1 MNKNLKKVISAVAAL
16 AMSASTF
23 TALAANFSDVPED
36 ASYSQAVAELS
47 ALDVISGYD
56 DGTFKPDELV
66 TRAQITK
73 MIVDALNERAMA
85 EASKANSQFVDV
97 NAADNGNGHW
107 ARGYINQGVADKF
120 IAGYGDGTF
129 GPDDNVTYVQA
140 LKMLVSAIGYETYAQ
155 GDGGWPNGYKIWA
168 STTGI
173 SDGISGITDDT
184 QLTRAQVAQIVDN
197 AMDAPI
203 CIINGYET
211 TILGNTPKLEVKDGK
226 GEDYQTLFTQKHD
239 AYKVYGR
246 VTNTSKMDSGL
257 DPDEVEFRV
266 ERADNFDD
274 EYIKSGSVDSSESGT
289 TMYFVDPST
298 PDLLK
303 TYAQALIQKDDNDE
317 YTIISIS
324 AAAANKYVTV
334 AADDFD
340 ENRSTGDNLYFYP
353 AGTTKNSVKY
363 TLASDLTIYL
373 NGVEADNVTTIEELK
388 DYIKSHDT
396 AAITLQKETKSGST
410 STESYYNLVSITNYE
425 TAVVSEVQDK
435 TDTVNILFDINSTHI
450 AAKLAVERDDET
462 KSYSFVLD
470 GEEIDPLDLEE
481 GDVLSIAYEYGDG
494 KPSSFSN
501 SSFYSVIVSRD
512 TVSGR
517 CSSVSS
523 TTPKEYNIDGT
534 KYKLASSGISEKDIE
549 AGNEYTLYLDHFG
562 RIAKAEEETA
572 NKKIGILK
580 NVYKKT
586 GGDWTAQMITKE
598 GTEEEYKVENA
609 DKAAEYQ
616 HDILGMTDVQ
626 KADPQNNKAAE
637 PVNGGVEYTSS
648 NSKTERYPQQ
658 VVEYSVSSSTN
669 KLTIKSGAVQ
679 RPIAGTTASDNLA
692 EYKENGT
699 KIGSVKLGDSTIVLD
714 LSEIDDDEVKVLSTD
729 TLVDG
734 NLYEVFGYDR
744 TNTGDRYYRFVL
756 LMSGTSSFNS
766 ETQLAV
772 FSGEEVVDV
781 DGDNR
786 TAYNVFVDGEEKQYV
801 LKDDSVAPDKDF
813 AEGDPFLF
821 TVNGAN
827 EIAKIEQ
834 VFVDNGKLDSSTYE
848 TYKDYVLGD
857 ISKVMK
863 APESADSWNDLLMG
877 TSDRMDVVF
886 GVVVNKSGN
895 SVVIAGMK
903 DGDIEKSVGDEE
915 DGIWVNYDAQSYDCS
930 GAKTYTYDF
939 SANPNASKV
948 LVDNGIQSTTDIR
961 SERTGV
967 KASVNGVDY
976 LNIEAEEVA
985 EDVVFAVARVDDD
998 EVQEI
1003 YFIVNEG

>member
-36 ASYSQAVAELS
+36 ASYAQAVQELS

-155 GDGGWPNGYKIWA
+155 GDGGWPNGYKMWA

-197 AMDAPI
+197 AMDAPL
-203 CIINGYET
+203 CIINGWET
-211 TILGNTPKLEVKDGK
+211 TILGDSPKLEVKDGK

-274 EYIKSGSVDSSESGT
+274 EYIKSGSVDTSESGT

-298 PDLLK
+298 PDLLR

-373 NGVEADNVTTIEELK
+373 NGVESSEVTDIDSLK
-388 DYIKSHDT
+388 EYIKDHDT
-396 AAITLQKETKSGST
+396 AALTLQKETKTGST
-410 STESYYNLVSITNYE
+410 STESYYNLITITNYE

-435 TDTVNILFDINSTHI
+435 TDTVNILFDMYSNNIQARLT
-450 AAKLAVERDDET
+450 VDRDDET
-462 KSYSFVLD
+462 RSYSFVLD

-481 GDVLSIAYEYGDG
+481 GDVLSIAFDYGTGRSD
-494 KPSSFSN
+494 FN
-501 SSFYSVIVSRD
+501 ESSFYSVIVSRD
-512 TVSGR
+512 TVTGR
-517 CSSVSS
+517 CSSVTS

-534 KYKLASSGISEKDIE
+534 KYKLASSGIGEGAIE

-598 GTEEEYKVENA
+598 GIEEEYKVENA
-609 DKAAEYQ
+609 DTAARYQ
-616 HDILGMTDVQ
+616 KDILGLSGSL
-626 KADPQNNKAAE
+626 
-637 PVNGGVEYTSS
+637 PVNGGVEYTSD
-648 NSKTERYPQQ
+648 NSKTKRYPQQ

-669 KLTIKSGAVQ
+669 KLTIKSGAIQ
-679 RPIAGTTASDNLA
+679 KPTAGTTASDNNA

-714 LSEIDDDEVKVLSTD
+714 LSEIEDDEVKVLSQD

-744 TNTGDRYYRFVL
+744 TNSGDRYYRFVL

-772 FSGEEVVDV
+772 FSGSEVVDV

-786 TAYNVFVDGEEKQYV
+786 TAYNVYVDGEEKQYV
-801 LKDDSVAPDKDF
+801 LKDDSLDEDF

-827 EIAKIEQ
+827 EIAKIEP
-834 VFVDNGKLDSSTYE
+834 VFVDKGKLDDSTYD
-848 TYKDYVLGD
+848 TFKDYVLGD

-863 APESADSWNDLLMG
+863 AKPDSDDSWNDLLMG

-886 GVVVNKSGN
+886 GIVVNKSGN
-895 SVVIAGMK
+895 SISIAGA
-903 DGDIEKSVGDEE
+903 DDIEDTIEGESGT
-915 DGIWVNYDAQSYDCS
+915 WVSYDAPNYDCT

-967 KASVNGVDY
+967 KASVDGVDY
-976 LNIEAEEVA
+976 LNIDSDEVSD
-985 EDVVFAVARVDDD
+985 DVVFAVARVDDD

>member
-36 ASYSQAVAELS
+36 ASYSQAVQELS

-246 VTNTSKMDSGL
+246 VTNTSKMDTGL

-334 AADDFD
+334 AAEDFD
-340 ENRSTGDNLYFYP
+340 ENRSTGNNLYFYP

-373 NGVEADNVTTIEELK
+373 NGVEADDVTDIETLK
-388 DYIKSHDT
+388 TYIKDHDT

-410 STESYYNLVSITNYE
+410 STESYYNLVTITNYE

-435 TDTVNILFDINSTHI
+435 TDTVNILFDMYSTHI
-450 AAKLAVERDDET
+450 ATKLAVERDDET
-462 KSYSFVLD
+462 KSYSFMLD

-494 KPSSFSN
+494 KPSSFSD

-512 TVSGR
+512 TATGR

-534 KYKLASSGISEKDIE
+534 KYKLASSGIGEDDIE

-586 GGDWTAQMITKE
+586 GGDWTAQVITKE
-598 GTEEEYKVENA
+598 GIEQEYKVENA
-609 DKAAEYQ
+609 DKALEYYKLIDKDATAIPQ
-616 HDILGMTDVQ
+616 GGFEYDATG
-626 KADPQNNKAAE
+626 AD
-637 PVNGGVEYTSS
+637 
-648 NSKTERYPQQ
+648 SKTSKYPDQ

-669 KLTIKSGAVQ
+669 KLTIKTGAVQ
-679 RPIAGTTASDNLA
+679 KKTPGTTASDNNA

-699 KIGSVKLGDSTIVLD
+699 KIGSVKIGDSTVVID
-714 LSEIDDDEVKVLSTD
+714 LSEIEDDEVKLLSTD

-734 NLYEVFGYDR
+734 NLYEVYGYDR
-744 TNTGDRYYRFVL
+744 TNSGDRYYRFVL

-772 FSGEEVVDV
+772 FSGSEIVDV

-786 TAYNVFVDGEEKQYV
+786 TAYNIYVDGEEKQYV
-801 LKDDSVAPDKDF
+801 LKDDSVAPDIDF

-834 VFVDNGKLDSSTYE
+834 VFVDNGKLDDSTYE

-863 APESADSWNDLLMG
+863 AKPDSDDSWNDLLMG
-877 TSDRMDVVF
+877 TSDSMDVVF
-886 GVVVNKSGN
+886 GIVVNKSGN
-895 SVVIAGMK
+895 GITIAGLE
-903 DGDIEKSVGDEE
+903 DGDIETKIDGD
-915 DGIWVNYDAQSYDCS
+915 DTTGIWVNYDAQSYDCT

-948 LVDNGIQSTTDIR
+948 LVDNGIQATTDIR
-961 SERTGV
+961 SERKGV

-976 LNIEAEEVA
+976 LNIDAEEVA

>member
-36 ASYSQAVAELS
+36 ASYAQAVQELS

-155 GDGGWPNGYKIWA
+155 KDGGWPNGYKIWA

-197 AMDAPI
+197 AMDAPL
-203 CIINGYET
+203 CIINGWET
-211 TILGNTPKLEVKDGK
+211 TILGDSPKLEVKDGK
-226 GEDYQTLFTQKHD
+226 GEDYQTLFTQKHK

-246 VTNTSKMDSGL
+246 VMKTSKIDSGL
-257 DPDEVEFRV
+257 DPDEVDFRV

-274 EYIKSGSVDSSESGT
+274 EYIKSGSVDDESGT
-289 TMYFVDPST
+289 TMYFIDAKT

-317 YTIISIS
+317 YTIISIA

-373 NGVEADNVTTIEELK
+373 NGVEADDITNIEQLK
-388 DYIKSHDT
+388 DYIKGHDT

-410 STESYYNLVSITNYE
+410 STESYYNMITITNYE

-435 TDTVNILFDINSTHI
+435 TDTVNILFDMYSTHLPT
-450 AAKLAVERDDET
+450 KLTVERDDDAV
-462 KSYSFVLD
+462 SYSFMLD

-481 GDVLSIAYEYGDG
+481 GDVLSIAYDYGDG
-494 KPSSFSN
+494 SKSAFN
-501 SSFYSVIVSRD
+501 DSSFYSVIVSRD

-534 KYKLASSGISEKDIE
+534 KYKLASSDISEDAIQ

-598 GTEEEYKVENA
+598 GIEEEYKVDA
-609 DKAAEYQ
+609 DKALTYYKLIDKDA
-616 HDILGMTDVQ
+616 TVV
-626 KADPQNNKAAE
+626 PQ
-637 PVNGGVEYTSS
+637 GGYDYTSA
-648 NSKTERYPQQ
+648 SKAEKYPDQ

-669 KLTIKSGAVQ
+669 KLTIKDGAKQ
-679 RPIAGTTASDNLA
+679 SKTPGTTTAGNNA
-692 EYKENGT
+692 EYKVNGT

-714 LSEIDDDEVKVLSTD
+714 LSEIEDDEVKVLSTD

-734 NLYEVFGYDR
+734 NLYEVYGYDK
-744 TNTGDRYYRFVL
+744 TNTSDRYYRFVL

-772 FSGEEVVDV
+772 FSGSEIVDV

-786 TAYNVFVDGEEKQYV
+786 RAFNLYVDGEEKQYV
-801 LKDDSVAPDKDF
+801 LKEDSLDDGF
-813 AEGDPFLF
+813 AEGDPILF

-827 EIAKIEQ
+827 EIAKIEK
-834 VFVDNGKLDSSTYE
+834 VFKNVALFDDADYDTYDEFRQSVIDEDINGVLAHDPSTGYW
-848 TYKDYVLGD
+848 T
-857 ISKVMK
+857 
-863 APESADSWNDLLMG
+863 DLLMG

-895 SVVIAGMK
+895 SISIAGK
-903 DGDIEKSVGDEE
+903 DDITKGTITGDDTANAV
-915 DGIWVNYDAQSYDCS
+915 WVSYDAKDYDCT

-948 LVDNGIQSTTDIR
+948 IADNGLQATTDIK
-961 SERTGV
+961 SEHKGV
-967 KASVNGVDY
+967 KASVDGVDY
-976 LNIEAEEVA
+976 LNINSDEVSD
-985 EDVVFAVARVDDD
+985 DVVFAVARVDDD

-1003 YFIVNEG
+1003 YLIVNEG